1 VPGSLH
7 QERWAALSV
16 NIGSS
21 SLKYAL
27 YAIEA
32 GALNPTARLRGIY
45 ERLDAAGQ
53 ASALQ
58 DLTNQLAAA
67 SVGPEN
73 LAFIVHRIVHGGRRY
88 RHATELTGPVLSA
101 LAAFNGLAPL
111 HQPFNLQGVLACQA
125 AFPNVPQIG
134 CFDTAFHADLPEAET
149 RFALPARFYD
159 QGVQRYGFH
168 GLSYQYLVRRLPQS
182 TPRAAQR
189 MLMAHLGSGASLC
202 AAVSGKSRATTM
214 GFSALDGLMMGTR
227 SGAVDPGVLLYWMTE
242 GRTVAEITQ
251 ILYKE
256 SGLLGV
262 SGISSDMRT
271 LRASTDPAAQGAID
285 LFTHRVVREAGGLAA
300 LLGGLD
306 VLAFTGGIG
315 EHDALL
321 RAEVCGRLGFLGI
334 RLDAAANASVVQ
346 AIDRGDPVAIHASGS
361 PVEVW
366 VVATDEGRVAAEEAL
381 GLYSQS
387 LGV

>member
-1 VPGSLH
+1 MPALPY

-27 YAIEA
+27 YAIAA
-32 GALNPTARLRGIY
+32 GRLDPIARLRGSY

-53 ASALQ
+53 AAALR
-58 DLTNQLAAA
+58 DLTDRLAAQ
-67 SVGPEN
+67 SVRPDN
-73 LAFIVHRIVHGGRRY
+73 LAFVAHRIVHGGRLY
-88 RHATELTGPVLSA
+88 RCATELTDSVLSA
-101 LAAFNGLAPL
+101 LAEFDSLAPL
-111 HQPFNLQGVLACQA
+111 HQPFNLQGVVACQT
-125 AFPNVPQIG
+125 AFPGVPQIG
-134 CFDTAFHADLPEAET
+134 CFDTAFHADLPETET
-149 RFALPARFYD
+149 RFALPGRFYD
-159 QGVQRYGFH
+159 QGIQRYGFH
-168 GLSYQYLVRRLPQS
+168 GLSYQYLVRRLAES

-202 AAVSGKSRATTM
+202 AAVAGRSRATTM

-227 SGAVDPGVLLYWMTE
+227 SGAVDPGVLLYWMAE
-242 GRTVAEITQ
+242 GRTVQEITQ

-262 SGISSDMRT
+262 SAISSDMRI
-271 LRASTDPAAQGAID
+271 LRASADPAAQRAID
-285 LFTHRVVREAGGLAA
+285 LFTHRVVREAGGLVA

-321 RAEVCGRLGFLGI
+321 RAEVCSRLGFLGI
-334 RLDAAANASVVQ
+334 TLDTAANASVAQ
-346 AIDRGDPVAIHASGS
+346 EIKGGGPVAIHASGS

>member
-1 VPGSLH
+1 MQASPP

-32 GALNPTARLRGIY
+32 GGLNPNARLRGVY
-45 ERLDAAGQ
+45 ERLDASGQ
-53 ASALQ
+53 AAALR
-58 DLTNQLAAA
+58 DLTNRLAEA

-73 LAFIVHRIVHGGRRY
+73 LAFVVHRIVHGGRQY

-101 LAAFNGLAPL
+101 LAAFNSLAPL

-134 CFDTAFHADLPEAET
+134 CFDTAFHADLPETET

-168 GLSYQYLVRRLPQS
+168 GLSYQYLVRRLSQS
-182 TPRAAQR
+182 TPRASQR

-202 AAVSGKSRATTM
+202 AAVAGKSRATTM
-214 GFSALDGLMMGTR
+214 GFSALDGLMMGSR
-227 SGAVDPGVLLYWMTE
+227 SGAVDPGVLLYWMAE
-242 GRTVAEITQ
+242 GRSVEEITQ

-262 SGISSDMRT
+262 SGISSDMRS
-271 LRASTDPAAQGAID
+271 LRASTDPAAQRAIS
-285 LFTHRVVREAGGLAA
+285 LFTHRVVREAGGLVA

-321 RAEVCGRLGFLGI
+321 RAEVCSRLGFLGI
-334 RLDAAANASVVQ
+334 TLDTTANASVAQ
-346 AIDRGDPVAIHASGS
+346 RLDRGDPIAIHASRS

>member
-1 VPGSLH
+1 MPALPY

-27 YAIEA
+27 YAIAA
-32 GALNPTARLRGIY
+32 GRLDPIARLRGSY

-53 ASALQ
+53 AAALR
-58 DLTNQLAAA
+58 DLTDRLAAQ
-67 SVGPEN
+67 SVRPDN
-73 LAFIVHRIVHGGRRY
+73 LAFVAHRIVHGGRLY
-88 RHATELTGPVLSA
+88 RRATELTDSVLSV
-101 LAAFNGLAPL
+101 LAEFDSLAPL
-111 HQPFNLQGVLACQA
+111 HQPFNLQGVVACQT
-125 AFPNVPQIG
+125 AFPGVPQIG
-134 CFDTAFHADLPEAET
+134 CFDTAFHADLPETET
-149 RFALPARFYD
+149 RFALPGRFYD
-159 QGVQRYGFH
+159 QGIQRYGFH
-168 GLSYQYLVRRLPQS
+168 GLSYQYLVRRLAES

-202 AAVSGKSRATTM
+202 AAVAGRSRATTM

-227 SGAVDPGVLLYWMTE
+227 SGAVDPGVLLYWMAE
-242 GRTVAEITQ
+242 GRTVQEITQ

-262 SGISSDMRT
+262 SAISSDIRI
-271 LRASTDPAAQGAID
+271 LRASADPAAQRAID
-285 LFTHRVVREAGGLAA
+285 LFTHRVVREAGGLVA

-321 RAEVCGRLGFLGI
+321 RAEVCSRLGFLGI
-334 RLDAAANASVVQ
+334 TLDTAANASVAQ
-346 AIDRGDPVAIHASGS
+346 EIKGGGPVAIHASGS